1 MTLIPQIFFSVS
13 EVVIC
18 FLAKICKRKWPEDGA

>member
-1 MTLIPQIFFSVS
+1 MALIPQIFSSVM

-18 FLAKICKRKWPEDGA
+18 FLATICKRKWLEDGD